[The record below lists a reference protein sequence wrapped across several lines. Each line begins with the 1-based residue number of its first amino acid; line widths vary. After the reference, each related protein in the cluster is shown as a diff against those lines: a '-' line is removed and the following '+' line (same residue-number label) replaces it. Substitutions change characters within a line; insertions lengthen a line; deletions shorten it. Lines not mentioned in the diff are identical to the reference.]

1 MTATSIYEYRATITN
16 VVDGD
21 TVDAT
26 IQLGFRMSSVQRLRL
41 LGLDTP
47 EKFGPTKVQGL
58 AAKQFVMT
66 NLLGKTVVIRTH
78 KSDVFGRWLAV
89 IYLDGVDFNQRLID
103 EGWAVLMNAIARAQN
118 P

>member
-1 MTATSIYEYRATITN
+1 MTGSDLYNYRATITN

-26 IQLGFRMSSVQRLRL
+26 IDLGFRMTSTQRLRL

-47 EKFGPTKVQGL
+47 EKFGPTKTQGL

-66 NLLGKTVVIRTH
+66 NLLFQHVVIRTH

-89 IYLDGVDFNQRLID
+89 IFLGGVNFNQRLID
-103 EGWAVLMNAIARAQN
+103 EGWAVSMTGSDRMQN